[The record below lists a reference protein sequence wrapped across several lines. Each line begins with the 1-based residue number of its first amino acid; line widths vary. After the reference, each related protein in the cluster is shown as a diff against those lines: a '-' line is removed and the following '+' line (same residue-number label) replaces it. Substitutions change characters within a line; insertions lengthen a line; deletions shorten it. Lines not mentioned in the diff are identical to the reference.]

1 VQFIDCEEG
10 KMRARLFFQIVGFLF
25 TGSALLLVANYS
37 DLTIAQ
43 ERARPT
49 AEKAVPEFRRSIEDY
64 RKAIKDAYHVDIA
77 NFKERLKGGRADGKP
92 ITKYDLKELV
102 EGIRFEREHTDDS
115 LLALEMAMDHLE
127 TIPDYYSRL
136 HRMEKEVMSDKL
148 LSH

>member
-1 VQFIDCEEG
+1 
-10 KMRARLFFQIVGFLF
+10 MRARRFFNIAVFLI
-25 TGSALLLVANYS
+25 TGTALLLVLNSS
-37 DLTIAQ
+37 DFAIAQ
-43 ERARPT
+43 ERARP
-49 AEKAVPEFRRSIEDY
+49 AAQKAVPEFRRSIEDY
-64 RKAIKDAYHVDIA
+64 RKAIKDAYGVDIV

-136 HRMEKEVMSDKL
+136 HRMEKEVMSEKL